1 MPGDDLNEAL
11 RAFLRVGVF
20 IGLGGVILA
29 LAIPPNT
36 AEHVLSVCSA
46 LLGSVIMAG
55 VYLVRRFMSR

>member
-29 LAIPPNT
+29 LAITPNT
-36 AEHVLSVCSA
+36 C
-46 LLGSVIMAG
+46 LLYTSPSEVHNT
-55 VYLVRRFMSR
+55 L